1 MTSTTEAPVAAT
13 PVPAPSRSGARS
25 AALLGVASLAAIVA
39 NYLFLL
45 IAGRVL
51 GSADYGALAA
61 LLGALTV
68 VLLPTGAVQLAVS
81 REVSRRV
88 ASGERADADAFSYAT
103 FRLSLLVTLP
113 ALAVAFLLVVPVREL
128 LGIDSTAAV
137 ATAAAGVAAM
147 FVLPVALGV
156 LQGYQRF
163 GVGRD
168 PLRPAVRAPAGA
180 VRPDRARRVPAR
192 RRHVRRRLRRD
203 RERRVRGHADRAAAP
218 PRRPGR
224 PPGARARSFVYLG
237 PVVLGVIGIA
247 VLTNV
252 DVVVAKAR
260 FADAD
265 AGAYAAASAFAR
277 VAFFLPATLLAVL
290 FPRTA
295 ARHAR
300 GEDTDD
306 ILGRSLIVVA
316 GLCGLLTLGYWMT
329 GRGLVHTTFG
339 PEFAPGG
346 DVLAP
351 FALAMTLYALAN
363 VLVGFHLSR
372 GETRYAWILAAAVPV
387 QLVVLALV
395 PGGMS
400 GLVWA
405 NVAVAAG
412 VARRPRALRRVER
425 AGASRRRPAPPRQ
438 RPVVAHGD
446 AREGA
451 LAARRRGRVACVLTW
466 PLASQLGSR
475 VPRLDR
481 RGRERRRSGGSGTS
495 SRRAATTSSDRRTTS
510 SAARRSGS
518 RSPTR

>member
-137 ATAAAGVAAM
+137 AVAAASVAAM
-147 FVLPVALGV
+147 FVLPVSLGV

-163 GVGRD
+163 GSVAILYVLPFALRLALFVPIALAGFRLGGAMYAAVFAGIVSAAFAVTLIEQ
-168 PLRPAVRAPAGA
+168 PLRR
-180 VRPDRARRVPAR
+180 
-192 RRHVRRRLRRD
+192 
-203 RERRVRGHADRAAAP
+203 
-218 PRRPGR
+218 
-224 PPGARARSFVYLG
+224 GARVARPALRPFFVYLG

-252 DVVVAKAR
+252 DIVVAKVR

-339 PEFAPGG
+339 PDFAPGG

-395 PGGMS
+395 PGGMN

-405 NVAVAAG
+405 NVAIG
-412 VARRPRALRRVER
+412 RWRRRRPRALRRVER
-425 AGASRRRPAPPRQ
+425 AGAPRRRATPPPQRSMVGRDGCARARSRSLEQQRLPAYSRGRSP
-438 RPVVAHGD
+438 AISD
-446 AREGA
+446 ARSS
-451 LAARRRGRVACVLTW
+451 GRSVRTRA
-466 PLASQLGSR
+466 G
-475 VPRLDR
+475 
-481 RGRERRRSGGSGTS
+481 RSGGSGTS
-495 SRRAATTSSDRRTTS
+495 SRRAATTSSDRLTTS

-518 RSPTR
+518 RNRTH